1 LIANF
6 DLLGSQTNNLIVLAH
21 KMKDRRISLAEA
33 SKIYLLP
40 CMFTASNLFFGFLAI
55 IRCMQA
61 RYCANPELEATAY
74 YSQAVWFI
82 LLCGICDSLDGRI
95 ARLGGKESLFGKEF
109 DSIADVVS
117 FGVAPALMVFLM
129 ILSPTEQFPFF
140 RQVGWIIGFLYLLCA
155 GVRLA
160 RFNVITHPL
169 LPLSEQEKNSHD
181 FLGLPVP
188 AAAGVI
194 VSLVL
199 VLNEYDLKKW
209 ALILPPLMLL
219 IAWLMVSNIYYP
231 SFKKVDWNTQAK
243 WRTFLVSMTILSLIA
258 LLRDIALAV
267 IFLGYVFFGMSRHFT
282 RKRSR
287 EKQK

>member
-1 LIANF
+1 MKNE
-6 DLLGSQTNNLIVLAH
+6 NLT
-21 KMKDRRISLAEA
+21 ISEA

-40 CMFTASNLFFGFLAI
+40 CLFTTSNLFFGFLAI

-61 RYCANPELEATAY
+61 RYGQYPNSLTTDY
-74 YSQAVWFI
+74 YTQAVWFI
-82 LLCGICDSLDGRI
+82 LLAGVCDSLDGRI
-95 ARLGGKESLFGKEF
+95 ARLGGRESLFGKEF

-169 LPLSEQEKNSHD
+169 LPKAEQEKNNYD

-199 VLNEYDLKKW
+199 VLNEFDLRSW
-209 ALILPPLMLL
+209 SLVLPPLMIL
-219 IAWLMVSNIYYP
+219 ISWLMVSNIYYP
-231 SFKKVDWNTQAK
+231 SFKKVDWTTQAK
-243 WRTFLVSMTILSLIA
+243 WGTFIISVTAISLIV
-258 LLRDIALAV
+258 LLRNISFAFL
-267 IFLGYVFFGMSRHFT
+267 FLGYVFFGLFRHIS
-282 RKRSR
+282 RKRRALKLRRSGR
-287 EKQK
+287 

>member
-1 LIANF
+1 VKSEEL
-6 DLLGSQTNNLIVLAH
+6 TT
-21 KMKDRRISLAEA
+21 AEA

-40 CMFTASNLFFGFLAI
+40 CMFTAANLFIGFLAI

-61 RYCANPELEATAY
+61 RYCSTSEAMSTAY
-74 YSQAVWFI
+74 YAQAVWFI
-82 LLCGICDSLDGRI
+82 LLSGVCDSLDGRV

-109 DSIADVVS
+109 DSIADAVS

-140 RQVGWIIGFLYLLCA
+140 RQVGWIFGFLYLLCA

-169 LPLSEQEKNSHD
+169 LPKSEQEKNNHD

-194 VSLVL
+194 VALVL
-199 VLNEYDLKKW
+199 VLNEYDLKVW
-209 ALILPPLMLL
+209 ALALPPLMLL
-219 IAWLMVSNIYYP
+219 IAWLMVSDIYYP
-231 SFKKVDWNTQAK
+231 SFKKIDWNTQTK
-243 WRTFLVSMTILSLIA
+243 WGTFLCAMAVLSLVA
-258 LLRDIALAV
+258 LLRDIALAI
-267 IFLGYVFFGMSRHFT
+267 IFLSYVFFGIIRHIAKHKSFFKA
-282 RKRSR
+282 KRH
-287 EKQK
+287 

>member
-1 LIANF
+1 
-6 DLLGSQTNNLIVLAH
+6 
-21 KMKDRRISLAEA
+21 MKNEPISVEEA
-33 SKIYLLP
+33 SKIYVLP
-40 CMFTASNLFFGFLAI
+40 CMFTAFNLFFGFLAI
-55 IRCMQA
+55 IRCMQGK
-61 RYCANPELEATAY
+61 YCSSELVATMY
-74 YSQAVWFI
+74 YSQAAWFI
-82 LLCGICDSLDGRI
+82 ILSAICDSLDGRI
-95 ARLGGKESLFGKEF
+95 ARLGGRESLFGKEF
-109 DSIADVVS
+109 DSIADAVS

-160 RFNVITHPL
+160 RFNVITSPL
-169 LPLSEQEKNSHD
+169 IPKQEQEQNNYD

-209 ALILPPLMLL
+209 ALALPPLMLL

-231 SFKKVDWNTQAK
+231 SFKKIDWKTQTK
-243 WRTFLVSMTILSLIA
+243 WHTFLLAMVVISVVA
-258 LLRDIALAV
+258 LLRDFALAI
-267 IFLGYVFFGMSRHFT
+267 IFLGYVFFGIFRHFA
-282 RKRSR
+282 RRGSNR
-287 EKQK
+287 

>member
-1 LIANF
+1 
-6 DLLGSQTNNLIVLAH
+6 
-21 KMKDRRISLAEA
+21 
-33 SKIYLLP
+33 
-40 CMFTASNLFFGFLAI
+40 
-55 IRCMQA
+55 
-61 RYCANPELEATAY
+61 
-74 YSQAVWFI
+74 VWFVF
-82 LLCGICDSLDGRI
+82 LSGICDSLDGRV

-140 RQVGWIIGFLYLLCA
+140 RQVGWIFGFLYLLCA
-155 GVRLA
+155 SVRLA

-169 LPLSEQEKNSHD
+169 LPKTEQEKNNYD

-199 VLNEYDLKKW
+199 VLNEYDLKSW
-209 ALILPPLMLL
+209 SLILPPLMLL

-231 SFKKVDWNTQAK
+231 SFKKVDWNTQTK
-243 WRTFLVSMTILSLIA
+243 WGTFLSAMTVLSLVA
-258 LLRDIALAV
+258 LLRDIALAA
-267 IFLGYVFFGMSRHFT
+267 IFLGYVFWGICRHVAR
-282 RKRSR
+282 RKRALRSKCHR
-287 EKQK
+287 

>member
-1 LIANF
+1 
-6 DLLGSQTNNLIVLAH
+6 
-21 KMKDRRISLAEA
+21 MKVEDESISLADA

-40 CMFTASNLFFGFLAI
+40 CLFTASNLFFGFLSI
-55 IRCMQA
+55 IRSMQA
-61 RYCANPELEATAY
+61 RYCSVSETMSTAY
-74 YSQAVWFI
+74 YTQAVWFVF
-82 LLCGICDSLDGRI
+82 LSGICDLLDGRI

-140 RQVGWIIGFLYLLCA
+140 RQVGWVFGSLYLLCA
-155 GVRLA
+155 SVRLA

-169 LPLSEQEKNSHD
+169 LPKAEQEKNNHD

-199 VLNEYDLKKW
+199 ILNEYDLKSW
-209 ALILPPLMLL
+209 SLILPPLMLL

-231 SFKKVDWNTQAK
+231 SFKKVDWNTQTK
-243 WRTFLVSMTILSLIA
+243 WGTFLITMTVLSLIA
-258 LLRDIALAV
+258 LLRNVVLAV
-267 IFLGYVFFGMSRHFT
+267 IFLGYVFWGIFRHIARYRHT
-282 RKRSR
+282 IRAKCHR
-287 EKQK
+287 

>member
-1 LIANF
+1 
-6 DLLGSQTNNLIVLAH
+6 
-21 KMKDRRISLAEA
+21 MKSESMSLAEA
-33 SKIYLLP
+33 SRIYLLP
-40 CMFTASNLFFGFLAI
+40 CLFTAFNLFFGFLAI

-61 RYCANPELEATAY
+61 RYCTISETMSTTY
-74 YSQAVWFI
+74 YNQAVWFI
-82 LLCGICDSLDGRI
+82 LLSAICDSLDGRI

-140 RQVGWIIGFLYLLCA
+140 RQVGWIFGFLYLLCA

-169 LPLSEQEKNSHD
+169 LPQSEREKNSHD

-199 VLNEYDLKKW
+199 VLNEYDLKAW

-231 SFKKVDWNTQAK
+231 SFKRVDWNTQTK
-243 WRTFLVSMTILSLIA
+243 WGTFLISMTVLSLVA
-258 LLRDIALAV
+258 LMRDISLAV
-267 IFLGYVFFGMSRHFT
+267 VFLGYVFWGMFRHFAGIKT
-282 RKRSR
+282 SR
-287 EKQK
+287 NRRAAAD